1 MFKAY
6 IITTINAFD
15 SDKVRALTERASQS
29 CKKFGIQ
36 PVLFDAVVPATLE
49 KYYPGWPVREDYR
62 ERLLNN
68 YRRKAG
74 KEPTK
79 EIENR
84 MIVMQQC
91 MTMSHYEVR
100 KKIIEKNE
108 TAIVL
113 EHDAVIMR
121 PLDLDQPYAT
131 RCVNLCSREQ
141 STHGYV
147 INPTSAKKY
156 NDIYEKIGFAGHDNM
171 NRYINQ
177 YEVIKITPY
186 PGQGHPVVGGNA
198 LHESQWDTHRGAL
211 KTHLDYVPTTTTGV
225 YDAHGKP
232 ETR

>member
-6 IITTINAFD
+6 IITTINAFN
-15 SDKVRALTERASQS
+15 SDKVVALTERAKYS
-29 CKKFGIQ
+29 CEKFGIQ

-49 KYYPGWPVREDYR
+49 KYYPGWPVRNDYR
-62 ERLLNN
+62 ERLLYN
-68 YRRKAG
+68 YRKKAG

-100 KKIIEKNE
+100 KKIIKNNE
-108 TAIVL
+108 TAIIL

-121 PLDLDQPYAT
+121 PLDLDQPYTT
-131 RCVNLCSREQ
+131 RCVNLCNREQ
-141 STHGYV
+141 ATHGYV
-147 INPTSAKKY
+147 INAHSAQKY

-171 NRYINQ
+171 NRYINN
-177 YEVIKITPY
+177 YGEIIKITPY
-186 PGQGHPVVGGNA
+186 LKANAVVGGNA

-211 KTHLDYVPTTTTGV
+211 KTHLDYIPTNTSGV
-225 YDAHGKP
+225 YSNI
-232 ETR
+232 